1 MPGEKPRG
9 AKTLTLSLRLD
20 PKTKFI
26 LDFVAR
32 IKGQSITTVVERAIK
47 ETADGLGI
55 GPEWDEEGSKAYKP
69 TWSEFWDASEGVRTL
84 KLLGNAYYPTSFD
97 EDELKAFTVAHS
109 DFFYTKGTEPRRGY
123 LEILWPRME
132 KYIEIWREKKSTDY
146 WAAGEAMKADLLA
159 ARVNPPNWP
168 PIAAPQ
174 LKAAPQSKPTPQA
187 SAPAPPPDFDDEI
200 PF

>member
-1 MPGEKPRG
+1 MPGEKLRG

-55 GPEWDEEGSKAYKP
+55 GSDHAYQQS
-69 TWSEFWDASEGVRTL
+69 WSDFWDPNEGVRTL

-109 DFFYTKGTEPRRGY
+109 DFFYTKGNEPRRGY
-123 LEILWPRME
+123 LEVLWPRME
-132 KYIEIWREKKSTDY
+132 NYIEIWREKKSTDY

-159 ARVNPPNWP
+159 ARVNPPDWP
-168 PIAAPQ
+168 PKTNPS
-174 LKAAPQSKPTPQA
+174 SKPARTDP
-187 SAPAPPPDFDDEI
+187 SGPPPEFDDEI

>member
-1 MPGEKPRG
+1 VPGEKQRG

-55 GPEWDEEGSKAYKP
+55 SSWDEDSRTSYQA
-69 TWSEFWDASEGVRTL
+69 TWSNFWDPSDGVRTL
-84 KLLGNAYYPTSFD
+84 RLLANSGYPTTFD
-97 EDELKAFTVAHS
+97 EDELKAFTLAHWQ
-109 DFFYTKGTEPRRGY
+109 FFYLDRDGDQPKRVFID
-123 LEILWPRME
+123 ILWPKID
-132 KYIEIWREKKSTDY
+132 KYLEIWREKKSSDY
-146 WAAGEAMKADLLA
+146 WAAGEAMKADLAA
-159 ARVNPPNWP
+159 ARVAGPDWP
-168 PIAAPQ
+168 P
-174 LKAAPQSKPTPQA
+174 KPTTPAKPARRDA
-187 SAPAPPPDFDDEI
+187 SSPLPDFDDEI

>member
-26 LDFVAR
+26 LDFVAQ

-55 GPEWDEEGSKAYKP
+55 GPKWDDRGNDTYQP
-69 TWSEFWDASEGVRTL
+69 TWSDFWDSDEGVRTL
-84 KLLGNAYYPTSFD
+84 KLLANSAYPTSFD
-97 EDELKAFTVAHS
+97 EDELKAFTLAHWQ
-109 DFFYTKGTEPRRGY
+109 FFYLDHRGNEPKRGFI
-123 LEILWPRME
+123 EILWP
-132 KYIEIWREKKSTDY
+132 KIDSYIEIWRSKKSTDY
-146 WAAGEAMKADLLA
+146 WAAGEVMKTDLAA
-159 ARVNPPNWP
+159 ARV
-168 PIAAPQ
+168 AAPQ
-174 LKAAPQSKPTPQA
+174 WPPNAQAPSNPMAKVPNSP
-187 SAPAPPPDFDDEI
+187 SELDDEI